1 MKNTILNFDKIEIP
15 NYLNDGNSLLLKDTT
30 MLRYSFPK
38 EYYTEKYYD
47 NVMVEDDERL
57 DLLAYKYYGEIDK
70 WDLIM
75 VFNDMESP
83 FLLPKNYDFVIE
95 RGVLRYEEWF
105 RTYGEGKPYWF
116 LEAKQKYFQQVSS
129 KENEKYRNIKLI
141 KKTYITQI
149 MKEIDDGFRVK
160 Q

>member
-1 MKNTILNFDKIEIP
+1 MKNTVLNFNKIEIP
-15 NYLNDGNSLLLKDTT
+15 NYLGDSNSII
-30 MLRYSFPK
+30 LRDFTDSYYKIPDI
-38 EYYTEKYYD
+38 YYTEKYYD
-47 NVMVEDDERL
+47 NVLVEDDERL
-57 DLLAYKYYGEIDK
+57 DMLAFKYYGEVDK

-75 VFNDMESP
+75 VYNDMESP

-95 RGVLRYEEWF
+95 RGTLRYDEWF

-129 KENEKYRNIKLI
+129 SENERYRNIKMI
-141 KKTYITQI
+141 KKAHITMV

-160 Q
+160 